1 MATPWSSNAAAA
13 AAVMQADIGD
23 ARRVLITQA
32 PDLDDCF
39 HDQREEEAL
48 QARRN
53 PDPKDSRVLNAWNC
67 KYGFGV
73 LFIFI
78 VQGLLS

>member
-1 MATPWSSNAAAA
+1 MATPLSPKSAA
-13 AAVMQADIGD
+13 AAVAAMQADIGD

-32 PDLDDCF
+32 PDTEDRLHDPLD
-39 HDQREEEAL
+39 ELKL

-67 KYGFGV
+67 KYHFNMYC
-73 LFIFI
+73 
-78 VQGLLS
+78 LSAQLT